1 MSAEDAVR
9 DGVSVLVTVVE
20 VCGAVIIAV
29 GAIWAFIRA
38 VAVAIR
44 TRDPAAFVPVRLSL
58 GQYLVLGLEFQL
70 ASDVLRTAISPS
82 FNDIGQLAAI
92 ATIRTALNYFLSR
105 EIAEERRQLGVAPK
119 SPPPGTSRAAPPR
132 PDSPPAA

>member
-29 GAIWAFIRA
+29 GPIWAFIRA
-38 VAVAIR
+38 VGVAIR

-92 ATIRTALNYFLSR
+92 ATIRTALNYFLSAR
-105 EIAEERRQLGVAPK
+105 SPRSVANSVRRPPPPIRAGSGRERR
-119 SPPPGTSRAAPPR
+119 
-132 PDSPPAA
+132 